1 MMYKAM
7 LVDDDAPMLK
17 YLNKLLP
24 WRELG
29 VAVAATAQSGAKA
42 LERFKEEA
50 PQLVIT
56 DIGMPHM
63 DGLAL
68 AAELRAIRPDVR
80 IIFLTCHE
88 DFHYARKAVQL
99 DADDY
104 LIKDELTA
112 DSLRHSV
119 EKSIRLLQAQQD
131 RASQL
136 SYRDEVERNRDV
148 LKQAFWKQVSG
159 GDHSEVAL
167 ASGRRL
173 GIDWRAPYFM
183 LGLVHIDFASL
194 LRGYGLKDAP
204 LLHYALYNIAQ
215 EMAHDLG
222 GMTVFAE
229 EGRGL
234 VCLLNYERNLAV
246 NTLALF
252 RRFAEDL
259 AAKAEAYLRIA
270 LTICHS
276 GETQGLGGL
285 AGMVQELKRFSR
297 TRMFYEQGGVVAI
310 SRQPEE
316 TAALASAFEADR
328 EKEQLITAF
337 RDRDLAAMLA
347 IVDELAAK
355 AEQARAP
362 RAQVVAV
369 FAQWVRLLEA
379 EAGYDKENALF
390 LTELQHA
397 VRLAETAQSVK
408 TRLAS
413 IVHALPESPAAYAI
427 DPKPKQIDRYITEH
441 LSENV
446 SLVTMA
452 SHLYMNPSYFSRY
465 FKKMTGVNFTDYV
478 HRFKMNIALQMMR
491 DKDATIEMISVR
503 LGYSDR
509 TYFSKV
515 FKKYMGMSPGDYRGN
530 GTKGV

>member
-1 MMYKAM
+1 MYRAM

-24 WRELG
+24 WKEMG
-29 VAVAATAQSGAKA
+29 VTVAATAQSGAKA
-42 LERFKEEA
+42 LERFKEET

-63 DGLAL
+63 DGLEL

-88 DFHYARKAVQL
+88 DFQYARKAVQL

-112 DSLRHSV
+112 DALRHSV
-119 EKSIRLLQAQQD
+119 EKSIRLIQAQHE

-159 GDHSEVAL
+159 GDRSEVTL

-173 GIDWRAPYFM
+173 GIDWGASHFM
-183 LGLVHIDFASL
+183 LGLVHIDFDSML
-194 LRGYGLKDAP
+194 GSYGLKDAP

-215 EMAHDLG
+215 EMARDLR

-229 EGRGL
+229 DGREL
-234 VCLLNYERNLAV
+234 VLLLNYERNLAV
-246 NTLALF
+246 NTEALF
-252 RRFAEDL
+252 RRFAEEL
-259 AAKAEAYLRIA
+259 AAKAADYLRIA
-270 LTICHS
+270 LTICHG

-285 AGMVQELKRFSR
+285 ASAIRELRQFSR
-297 TRMFYEQGGVVAI
+297 TRLYYERSGIAAI
-310 SRQPEE
+310 HRQPEGL
-316 TAALASAFEADR
+316 APQASAFEGER
-328 EKEQLITAF
+328 EKERLLQSF
-337 RDRDLAAMLA
+337 RVRDAADMLA

-355 AEQARAP
+355 AEQARAA
-362 RAQVVAV
+362 RARVIAIL
-369 FAQWVRLLEA
+369 AQWVRLIEA
-379 EAGYDKENALF
+379 EAGYDRDNAAF
-390 LTELQHA
+390 LTELQHTI
-397 VRLAETAQSVK
+397 RLVETAHSVK
-408 TRLAS
+408 TRLAG
-413 IVHALPESPAAYAI
+413 IMHAMPTETGAYAV
-427 DPKPKQIDRYITEH
+427 DPKPKQIDRYIMEH

-452 SHLYMNPSYFSRY
+452 NHLYMNPSYFSRY

-491 DKDATIEMISVR
+491 DKDATIEMISVQ

-515 FKKYMGMSPGDYRGN
+515 FKKYMGMSPGDFRGS
-530 GTKGV
+530 GTRGV